1 MQNQIFIS
9 GQGYLPIED
18 LIQAGRS
25 MSCLGLINGK
35 MGITIA
41 LFRYAHLSGE
51 LAYEE
56 VASELLDEVC
66 ERLDYS
72 MPVSF
77 GDGLCGIGWGIEYLI
92 RQKYIEGDA
101 DLILEEIDRVVIAM
115 IHLRRITKID
125 LEEGLCGI
133 GKYLIGR
140 IHWGNGVKDTYCSA
154 KLKEY
159 LIYWVDWLD
168 ELLLYKEEGIK
179 DVLDLLSE
187 LYDLGF
193 YKVKV
198 RSILK
203 RLISEPQGVN
213 WMINKNICF

>member
-1 MQNQIFIS
+1 
-9 GQGYLPIED
+9 
-18 LIQAGRS
+18 
-25 MSCLGLINGK
+25 
-35 MGITIA
+35 MG
-41 LFRYAHLSGE
+41 E
-51 LAYEE
+51 W
-56 VASELLDEVC
+56 C
-66 ERLDYS
+66 ER
-72 MPVSF
+72 
-77 GDGLCGIGWGIEYLI
+77 YL
-92 RQKYIEGDA
+92 
-101 DLILEEIDRVVIAM
+101 L
-115 IHLRRITKID
+115 
-125 LEEGLCGI
+125 
-133 GKYLIGR
+133 
-140 IHWGNGVKDTYCSA
+140 SA

>member
-1 MQNQIFIS
+1 M
-9 GQGYLPIED
+9 
-18 LIQAGRS
+18 
-25 MSCLGLINGK
+25 
-35 MGITIA
+35 
-41 LFRYAHLSGE
+41 
-51 LAYEE
+51 
-56 VASELLDEVC
+56 
-66 ERLDYS
+66 RL
-72 MPVSF
+72 
-77 GDGLCGIGWGIEYLI
+77 W
-92 RQKYIEGDA
+92 
-101 DLILEEIDRVVIAM
+101 
-115 IHLRRITKID
+115 
-125 LEEGLCGI
+125 
-133 GKYLIGR
+133 
-140 IHWGNGVKDTYCSA
+140 
-154 KLKEY
+154 EY